1 MATRRQQASSMNSD
15 LLKNLNKFKM
25 PTSEAKEEGCEGIPD
40 WKMTST
46 MISLMK
52 KFRKDVFL
60 RNKPAIKDYIH
71 HLVNESDDVR
81 FLILQNVINS

>member
-1 MATRRQQASSMNSD
+1 MATRRQHASSMNTD
-15 LLKNLNKFKM
+15 PLKNLNKFKM

-46 MISLMK
+46 TMFLMK

-60 RNKPAIKDYIH
+60 RNKLAIKNYIH
-71 HLVNESDDVR
+71 HLANEPDDVR
-81 FLILQNVINS
+81 F